1 MDPCSGSF
9 LDTDYKQVLL
19 LCYLVCSRWKSD
31 KWKYTTNVLYAH
43 LKKEKEKKN
52 IWFVGVCRWR
62 ERVSNNAA
70 HTAES
75 LTAVR
80 HYSKLLIVMR
90 QLRTICERKTNFRYL
105 VKHFQTFLWLF
116 KIFNFSRRWSAMMG
130 SLLQTFFVVFSS
142 TMKIMALKFKIH
154 RYKIHKA
161 ACPWYEICTIRCI
174 TAKRRYMS
182 WRKRS

>member
-1 MDPCSGSF
+1 MLFSVF
-9 LDTDYKQVLL
+9 TLEKWQMEVYYKRS
-19 LCYLVCSRWKSD
+19 VC
-31 KWKYTTNVLYAH
+31 TF
-43 LKKEKEKKN
+43 KKRKKKEKKN

-116 KIFNFSRRWSAMMG
+116 KIFNFSRRWNAMMG

-142 TMKIMALKFKIH
+142 TMKIMARKFKIH

-161 ACPWYEICTIRCI
+161 GCHDIRFALYDVSRPKDDI
-174 TAKRRYMS
+174 RHDIR
-182 WRKRS
+182 RKRS